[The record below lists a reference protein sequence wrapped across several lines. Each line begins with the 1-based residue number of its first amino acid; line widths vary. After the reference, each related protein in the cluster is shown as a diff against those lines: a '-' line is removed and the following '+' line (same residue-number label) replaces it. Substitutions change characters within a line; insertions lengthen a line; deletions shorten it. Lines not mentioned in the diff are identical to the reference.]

1 VVSIVRPR
9 RTGGAAIRAAE
20 EMRNIAAKLRA
31 IVRIMKIGPRLTHME
46 GQTRRETLPETWK
59 WLRRDRPQAEMRHER
74 VEVSRSV
81 SHGLVIIHN
90 VVGATVA
97 HSY

>member
-1 VVSIVRPR
+1 
-9 RTGGAAIRAAE
+9 
-20 EMRNIAAKLRA
+20 
-31 IVRIMKIGPRLTHME
+31 ME

-81 SHGLVIIHN
+81 SHELVIIHN